1 MGMTMIDN
9 FGRGENGMTLIYT
22 LGRGK
27 ENAVTQKTLT
37 EKGFGKGEQI
47 RALVHD
53 ARMNRV
59 PVCSGSKGYY
69 IAETVE
75 ELTETI
81 AHLEARRDALD
92 EVIGAMRNM
101 TI

>member
-1 MGMTMIDN
+1 MIN
-9 FGRGENGMTLIYT
+9 FSNPYT
-22 LGRGK
+22 SIFVKALKKGK
-27 ENAVTQKTLT
+27 KNAITQKTLT
-37 EKGFGKGEQI
+37 HNGMGKGEEI
-47 RALVHD
+47 RSMVHD
-53 ARMNRV
+53 ARV
-59 PVCSGSKGYY
+59 SGIPICSGSKGYY